1 MLLNTDRV
9 GVFIDWDNIRTTLE
23 LISSMKNKKLAM
35 PWEEMKEAFTEF
47 VMFARFHLYAG
58 EGGNEVQELAYRLRG
73 LGYNVKLK
81 RAQLIAK
88 ERGWQNRKNTD
99 VEITTD
105 ICFSE
110 ILFNHIIIFS
120 GDGDFSYLVEVL
132 KSRGK
137 RVTVISYFNP
147 TNSEK
152 NTTAKAL
159 VQEAD
164 TFVQIEDF
172 IESVKNGAL
181 VEDT

>member
-35 PWEEMKEAFTEF
+35 PWEEMKDAFTEF
-47 VMFARFHLYAG
+47 VLFARFYLYAG
-58 EGGNEVQELAYRLRG
+58 EGGTEVQELAYRLRG
-73 LGYNVKLK
+73 LGYNVLLK
-81 RAQLIAK
+81 RSQQIAK

-99 VEITTD
+99 VEMATD
-105 ICFSE
+105 ICFSGS
-110 ILFNHIIIFS
+110 LFNHIIIFS
-120 GDGDFSYLVEVL
+120 GDGDFSYLVEAL
-132 KSRGK
+132 KARDK
-137 RVTVISYFNP
+137 RVTVISYLNP

-152 NTTAKAL
+152 NTTARAL

-172 IESVKNGAL
+172 IEAVKSGAL
-181 VEDT
+181 VGDA